1 MTKISKAQFLP
12 ETQGTLFPGSL
23 FCLPLEQERGKISPE
38 EDTAVHV
45 ACVYACA
52 ASENQANLGA
62 YAINKATT
70 ARYTKY
76 KFTLFAKLKHR
87 FKSFRIK
94 K

>member
-1 MTKISKAQFLP
+1 MRSLSSALLI
-12 ETQGTLFPGSL
+12 GT
-23 FCLPLEQERGKISPE
+23 FCEEQKNHVSAP
-38 EDTAVHV
+38 VHV

-87 FKSFRIK
+87 FKSF
-94 K
+94 